1 MIDGNNGKPHHEA
14 SSNGDNLYGSPM
26 GAKIVTGTATK
37 PEQAVNMISPNHD
50 FMKRWDLFMILL
62 LSYVSIVTPYEVAF
76 LKTKIDFLFF
86 LNRIVDGGFIIDM
99 RVQFMLPIYLSNE
112 NVYIWDKGIVTKKYL
127 SFWFIIDT
135 ISIIPYDIFEFLG
148 ASGASSLKILRT
160 VRLLRLV
167 KLARVLK
174 AAKIFDRI
182 QNYFELT
189 FIITYMIQMAIG
201 CLVIVHW
208 FACIWGK
215 YYEATLVV
223 IKMRKKKIYRNIV
236 LTFYS

>member
-1 MIDGNNGKPHHEA
+1 MAGRGKDGNPNQMKQRE
-14 SSNGDNLYGSPM
+14 GDDAYGSPM

-76 LKTKIDFLFF
+76 LKTKIDFLFV
-86 LNRIVDGGFIIDM
+86 LNRVVDIGFIIDM
-99 RVQFMLPIYLSNE
+99 RIQFMLPIYLSNE
-112 NVYIWDKGIVTKKYL
+112 NVYIWDKHIVTKKYL
-127 SFWFIIDT
+127 RFWFIIDT
-135 ISIIPYDIFEFLG
+135 VSIIPYDIFEYLG
-148 ASGASSLKILRT
+148 ASGTLKILRT

-189 FIITYMIQMAIG
+189 FIVTYMMQMAIG
-201 CLVIVHW
+201 CLLIVHW

-215 YYEATLVV
+215 Y
-223 IKMRKKKIYRNIV
+223 R
-236 LTFYS
+236 FCF